1 MLDKLL
7 VQAGRV
13 SHVAAWM
20 GGALLLAAATVVTVE
35 VLARKFF
42 GWSMQGADE
51 LSGYAFAIAC
61 SWAFGLAVL
70 QRANVRIDGLYLL
83 VPIPLRAIM
92 DIAALLILG
101 LYVAAL
107 LSSGWV
113 LWQDSYTFTSRS
125 ITSWRT
131 PLAIPQGLWLAGW
144 LWMALILTLLLLRCV
159 QALMKGGLA
168 DVVAVA
174 GVRTMAEEVKDELAA
189 AAEEVAHERELRS
202 RRGDA

>member
-7 VQAGRV
+7 VQARRI
-13 SHVAAWM
+13 SHVIAWL
-20 GGALLLAAATVVTVE
+20 GGALLLAAALVVTVE

-51 LSGYAFAIAC
+51 LSGYAFAIGC

-83 VPIPLRAIM
+83 APVPLRAVM
-92 DIAALLILG
+92 DITALAMRA
-101 LYVAAL
+101 LYVAAM

-113 LWQDSYTFTSRS
+113 LWADSVNFNSRS
-125 ITSWRT
+125 ITPWRT

-144 LWMALILTLLLLRCV
+144 AWMATVLVLLLLRCG
-159 QALMKGGLA
+159 QALLKGSLA
-168 DVVAVA
+168 DVVEVA
-174 GVRTMAEEVKDELAA
+174 GVRTMAEEVKDELAT
-189 AAEEVAHERELRS
+189 AAEEVAHERELRQ
-202 RRGDA
+202 RRGDS